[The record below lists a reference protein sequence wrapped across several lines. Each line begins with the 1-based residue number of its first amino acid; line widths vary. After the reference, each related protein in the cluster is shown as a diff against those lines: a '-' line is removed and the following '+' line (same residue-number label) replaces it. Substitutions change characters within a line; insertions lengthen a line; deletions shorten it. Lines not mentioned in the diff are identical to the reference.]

1 MQATTPNRFFEITRA
16 LSTLLGCGLVQTRM
30 WYQ

>member
-1 MQATTPNRFFEITRA
+1 MQATTPNRLFETTLA
-16 LSTLLGCGLVQTRM
+16 FSTLLGCGLVQTRM